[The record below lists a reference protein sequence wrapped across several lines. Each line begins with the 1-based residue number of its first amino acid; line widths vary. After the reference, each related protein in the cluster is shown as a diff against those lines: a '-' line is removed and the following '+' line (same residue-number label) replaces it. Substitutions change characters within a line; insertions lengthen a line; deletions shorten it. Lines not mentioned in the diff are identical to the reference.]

1 MRVLFWYCQRF
12 NWVPAMKTLDDAPPA
27 QPADLHQ
34 AVVAFIHVEPADGDP
49 GSSSETK
56 LIKNAKWLARKWD
69 TKTIVL
75 HSFTHLGEDKATP
88 EQARALLERACQRLQ
103 DAGYETVISPYGYFN
118 DLVLEAPGHPLAR
131 IYKAF

>member
-1 MRVLFWYCQRF
+1 MRVLFWYCSRF
-12 NWVPAMKTLDDAPPA
+12 DWVPAMRTLEDAPPA
-27 QPADLHQ
+27 QPAAHSE
-34 AVVAFIHVEPADGDP
+34 AVVAFIHVEPADGDS

-88 EQARALLERACQRLQ
+88 EQARGLLERACRRLL

-131 IYKAF
+131 VYKAF